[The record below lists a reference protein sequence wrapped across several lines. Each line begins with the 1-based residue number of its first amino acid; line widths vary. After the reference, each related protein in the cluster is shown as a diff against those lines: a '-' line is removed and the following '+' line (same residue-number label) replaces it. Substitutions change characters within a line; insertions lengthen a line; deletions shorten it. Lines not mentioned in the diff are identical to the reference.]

1 VTRRT
6 RLWLVLA
13 VNVAL
18 VVVQVVVGLLAHS
31 IGLLADAG
39 HNLTDVAAVLIS
51 LGAITLAA
59 RAPTARRSFG
69 FHRATI
75 LAAQANAASILVVT
89 GFLVYEA
96 IRRLVHPDVVH
107 GAPVVV
113 TAAVAVAVNLIAAR
127 VLHGDHGHDLNVRSV
142 WLHMMSD
149 ALAAVGVLVA
159 GALIWWRG
167 GWYRLDPVAS
177 LVVSALIAWR
187 AVVLLRDTADV
198 LLEATPAHLDL
209 DELTGAVV
217 TVEGVESV
225 HDLHA
230 WGLSSEVAALSAH
243 VVLDGHPTLEEAQV
257 VGARVKDVLRE
268 RFAIAHATLELE
280 CEHCA
285 PDADVDPCAIA
296 VSPGS
301 PVIDHAHDHAH

>member
-1 VTRRT
+1 
-6 RLWLVLA
+6 LVLA

-18 VVVQVVVGLLAHS
+18 VVVQVVVGLAAHS

-51 LGAITLAA
+51 LGALALAA

-89 GFLVYEA
+89 GFLVWEA
-96 IRRLVHPDVVH
+96 VRRLAHPGVVH
-107 GAPVVV
+107 GAPVVA
-113 TAAVAVAVNLIAAR
+113 TALVAVVVNLAAAR
-127 VLHGDHGHDLNVRSV
+127 VLQGDHGHGHGHDDGHGHGDDLNVRSV
-142 WLHMMSD
+142 RLHMMSD
-149 ALAAVGVLVA
+149 ALAAIGVLVA
-159 GALIWWRG
+159 GAAIWWRG
-167 GWYRLDPVAS
+167 GWYWLDPVAS

-187 AVVLLRDTADV
+187 AVVLLRDTADI

-209 DELTGAVV
+209 DALVGAVV
-217 TVEGVESV
+217 TVDGVEGV

-230 WGLSSEVAALSAH
+230 WGLSSDVAALSAH

-296 VSPGS
+296 APT
-301 PVIDHAHDHAH
+301 P